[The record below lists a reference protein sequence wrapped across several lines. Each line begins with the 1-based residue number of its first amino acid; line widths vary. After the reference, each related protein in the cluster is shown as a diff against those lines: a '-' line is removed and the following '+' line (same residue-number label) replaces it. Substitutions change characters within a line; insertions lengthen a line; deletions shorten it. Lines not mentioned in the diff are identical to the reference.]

1 MKHIDRKSLYTS
13 LEDRIAYLHDFLDF
27 NSDDLAALA
36 FGAKFVKDLIPAV
49 VHLIYRKLL
58 NYDITARAFQFRDT
72 RGEQDVED
80 QLDENSAEL
89 KQRKMFLNSY
99 LTKICSDQ
107 SQMAFWEYL
116 DNVGAMHVG
125 LKRAQPLH
133 VEYIHINA
141 TLCLIQN
148 LLNESILTYNGLPM
162 SKRIA
167 MVRALGKVI
176 WIQNDLFSKWCV
188 RDGEEFLKDVQHEKV
203 KSGGCPMAM
212 AAGSSTDDEAPAM
225 CPMTGLTKT
234 VEKMTVVE

>member
-13 LEDRIAYLHDFLDF
+13 LEARIAYLHDFLDF

-36 FGAKFVKDLIPAV
+36 LGAKFVKDLIPAV

-72 RGEQDVED
+72 RGEGPVED
-80 QLDENSAEL
+80 QLDENSPEL

-99 LTKICSDQ
+99 LAKICSDQ

-125 LKRAQPLH
+125 LKRVQPLH

-188 RDGEEFLKDVQHEKV
+188 RDGEEFLKDLQDEKA
-203 KSGGCPMAM
+203 KTGACPMAM
-212 AAGSSTDDEAPAM
+212 SAGDSEKPAV

-234 VEKMTVVE
+234 VEKLTVVE